1 MAIPIPPRQ
10 DYQPAGAMLY
20 ADLDGLSRDLMDELT
35 ACREAGKALAD
46 AERDYRKRL
55 RLEILKERN
64 SGTPVT
70 IISDV
75 CRGVDE
81 VADLKCARDCAE
93 AVYRASSERINAL
106 KIRMRL
112 LDAEIQRAWT
122 SGGMQ

>member
-1 MAIPIPPRQ
+1 MASPIPPRS
-10 DYQPAGAMLY
+10 DYQPAGAALY
-20 ADLDGLSRDLMDELT
+20 ADLDGLSRALMDELST
-35 ACREAGKALAD
+35 CREAGQRLAD

-55 RLEILKERN
+55 RLEILSERRK
-64 SGTPVT
+64 GTPVT

-81 VADLKCARDCAE
+81 IADLKCARDCAE
-93 AVYRASSERINAL
+93 ALYKASQEAINVY
-106 KIRMRL
+106 KIRMRM